1 MAGTLTRSQAATAAT
16 PGAGFNIDGVGT
28 DRRPYCLDDKGVLN
42 TLSDHADWNYLRNS
56 GFWFAQRQAPGTL
69 TTYSNLGGRI
79 ICADGWGISNENA
92 STQYRRVDTSG
103 ARETNLQSRFWGEFT
118 KITSTGKIAVCQ
130 VIEGAEAMSLRGR
143 TVRFQCWLK
152 AIIGTPVSLKIGVMS
167 WSGTLDAVPSGAGLM
182 WSAFGANGVDPTLA
196 ASFAWLTPKS
206 GVTPDNATAS
216 TNAVVASATTTWQR
230 FGMVCDVPDSC
241 KNLIVVVW
249 TDNQVIATNGFGI
262 AQATLT
268 DGYEVQDWSPN
279 DMAQELNRVQRFYAK
294 TFDLDTAPAQ
304 NAGASTGAIASIIG
318 KAGATALASHIVWRY
333 PVPLIKAAT
342 TITQYSPESAA
353 AAPWRTTGTTPAVQ
367 TASATA
373 NSSSQG
379 VVITSTGDIN
389 GAVGD
394 RVHVHLTADAEL

>member
-1 MAGTLTRSQAATAAT
+1 MAGTITRTQAATANT
-16 PGAGFNIDGVGT
+16 PGAGYNIDGVGA
-28 DRRPYCLDDKGVLN
+28 DRRPYSLDDKGVFN
-42 TLSDHADWNYLRNS
+42 VLSDHADINYLRNS
-56 GFWFAQRQAPGTL
+56 GWWFAQRQAPGTL
-69 TTYSNLGGRI
+69 TTYSNVGGRI

-103 ARETNLQSRFWGEFT
+103 AKETGLQSRFWGEFT

-130 VIEGAEAMSLRGR
+130 VIEGQEAMNLRGR
-143 TVRFQCWLK
+143 TVRFQTWAK
-152 AIIGTPVSLKIGVMS
+152 AIIGTPISLKIGVMS
-167 WSGTLDAVPSGAGLM
+167 WSGTVDSVPNGAGLM

-196 ASFAWLTPKS
+196 ASFAWLAPKS

-230 FGMVCDVPDSC
+230 FGMVCDVPDTC

-249 TDNQVIATNGFGI
+249 SDNQVIATNGFGL
-262 AQATLT
+262 AQCSLT
-268 DGYEVQDWSPN
+268 DGYEVQDWSPM
-279 DMAQELNRVQRFYAK
+279 DSQRELVRVQRYYVK
-294 TFDLDTAPAQ
+294 TFDLDTLP
-304 NAGASTGAIASIIG
+304 NTNVGAATGAVASIIG

-333 PVPLIKAAT
+333 PTTLVKAAT
-342 TITQYSPESAA
+342 TITQYNPEGAGN
-353 AAPWRTTGTTPAVQ
+353 APFRTTGTTPAVQ

-373 NSSSQG
+373 NSTSTG
-379 VVITSTGDIN
+379 VVITSTGDAA